1 MHPRQTHSQHNRIA
15 TLNHTISTLEK
26 LLNISRRLNSTLEM
40 RPLLQQIVE
49 SAADLTDA
57 DGASILLMEDS
68 DTLRFAATSGPESAT
83 LQNTE
88 VPLDKS
94 LAGWVATHHKMA
106 IVENAQSD
114 SRMYNIDAVNA
125 TQSIIAAPMLFGSQ
139 VIGVLE
145 AVTTT
150 TRHRFTQEDRETVAT
165 LAGVAAVAVQNARL
179 FQQSDWVAE
188 VVHEIRT
195 PLTAILSYADLLLR
209 SDLDERTRKQA
220 ITTIQQETERV
231 SDLATQFLDLAQLE
245 SGRTTMKRDVIDV
258 AALINHAVAV
268 IKPSADQH
276 NRIVRLSPAEDIPA
290 IVGDRARLHQVLL
303 NLLSN
308 AVKYSN
314 AGDVIDVEARTQ
326 ANKLIIS
333 VSDTGPG
340 IAQKQ
345 LPLLFQKFRRL
356 PGSEDKAQG
365 TGLGLVVARQIVEAH
380 RGELWVESELGKG
393 SCFFIS
399 LPVDGPSYVESVA

>member
-1 MHPRQTHSQHNRIA
+1 MHPRQTHSQDSEIA
-15 TLNHTISTLEK
+15 TLKQTISTLEK
-26 LLNISRRLNSTLEM
+26 LLNISRRLNSTLEI

-49 SAADLTDA
+49 SAAELTDA

-68 DTLRFAATSGPESAT
+68 DTLRFAAASGPESAT

-88 VPLDKS
+88 VPLDRS
-94 LAGWVATHHKMA
+94 LAGWVATHSEVA

-114 SRMYNIDAVNA
+114 ARMYNIDAVDA

-139 VIGVLE
+139 VTGVLE

-150 TRHRFTQEDRETVAT
+150 TRHKFTQQDRETVAT

-188 VVHEIRT
+188 VVHEIRS
-195 PLTAILSYADLLLR
+195 PLTAILSYADLLR
-209 SDLDERTRKQA
+209 RPNLDGQIRERA
-220 ITTIQQETERV
+220 IATIQQETVRV
-231 SDLATQFLDLAQLE
+231 SDLATQFLDLARLE
-245 SGRTTMKRDVIDV
+245 SGRITMHQDVVDV
-258 AALINHAVAV
+258 AALIDHAVAV
-268 IKPSADQH
+268 ITPSAVQN
-276 NRIVRLSPAEDIPA
+276 NRIVHTSSAERLPA
-290 IVGDRARLHQVLL
+290 IVGDRAQLHQVLL

-308 AVKYSN
+308 AVKYSS
-314 AGDVIDVEARTQ
+314 AGDSINVEARMQ
-326 ANKLIIS
+326 AGKLIIS

-340 IAQKQ
+340 IAQDQ

-356 PGSEDKAQG
+356 PGSEEKAQG
-365 TGLGLVVARQIVEAH
+365 TGLGLVVARQIIEAH
-380 RGELWVESELGKG
+380 RGQLWVESELGKG

-399 LPVDGPSYVESVA
+399 LPIGSSG

>member
-1 MHPRQTHSQHNRIA
+1 MQPRQTHSQDNRIA
-15 TLNHTISTLEK
+15 TLKQTISTLQK
-26 LLNISRRLNSTLEM
+26 LLSVSRRLNSTLEM

-49 SAADLTDA
+49 SAAELTNA

-68 DTLRFAATSGPESAT
+68 DTLRFAAACGPESAT
-83 LQNTE
+83 LQNTV

-94 LAGWVATHHKMA
+94 LAGWVATHREVA

-114 SRMYNIDAVNA
+114 SRMYNIDAVDV
-125 TQSIIAAPMLFGSQ
+125 TQSIIAAPLLFGSQ

-150 TRHRFTQEDRETVAT
+150 TRHKFTQEDRETVAT

-209 SDLDERTRKQA
+209 PDLDERIRKQA
-220 ITTIQQETERV
+220 IATIQQETERV

-245 SGRTTMKRDVIDV
+245 SGRITMNRDVIDV
-258 AALINHAVAV
+258 AALIDHAVAV

-276 NRIVRLSPAEDIPA
+276 NRIVHLSPAEHMPT

-314 AGDVIDVEARTQ
+314 AGDVIDVEARMQ
-326 ANKLIIS
+326 ADKLIIS

-340 IAQKQ
+340 IAQNQ

-399 LPVDGPSYVESVA
+399 LPIDGSF

>member
-1 MHPRQTHSQHNRIA
+1 MHPKQPHNQDSAIA
-15 TLNHTISTLEK
+15 TLERTISTLEK
-26 LLNISRRLNSTLEM
+26 LLNISRRLNSTHEM
-40 RPLLQQIVE
+40 RPLLQEVVA
-49 SAADLTDA
+49 SAEELTNA
-57 DGASILLMEDS
+57 DGASILLMEGG
-68 DTLRFAATSGPESAT
+68 DTLRFAAASGPESAT

-88 VPLDKS
+88 VPLDTS
-94 LAGWVATHHKMA
+94 LAGWVATHREMI

-114 SRMYNIDAVNA
+114 SRMYNIDAIDA

-145 AVTTT
+145 AVTTK
-150 TRHRFTQEDRETVAT
+150 TRHEFTPEDRETVAT
-165 LAGVAAVAVQNARL
+165 LAGVAAVAVENARL

-188 VVHEIRT
+188 VVHEIRS

-209 SDLDERTRKQA
+209 PDLDDRTREQA

-245 SGRTTMKRDVIDV
+245 SGRITINQDAIDV
-258 AALINHAVAV
+258 AALVEHAVAV

-276 NRIVRLSPAEDIPA
+276 NRIVHLSAAERIPT

-314 AGDVIDVEARTQ
+314 AGGDINVDARMQ
-326 ANKLIIS
+326 ANRLIIS

-340 IAQKQ
+340 IPQDQ
-345 LPLLFQKFRRL
+345 FPLLFQKLRRL
-356 PGSEDKAQG
+356 PGSEDRAQG

-380 RGELWVESELGKG
+380 RGQIWVESELGKG
-393 SCFFIS
+393 SRFFIS
-399 LPVDGPSYVESVA
+399 LPVGGTG

>member
-1 MHPRQTHSQHNRIA
+1 MHPRQTDSQEKEIA
-15 TLNHTISTLEK
+15 TLQQTISTLEE

-49 SAADLTDA
+49 SAANLVNA

-68 DTLRFAATSGPESAT
+68 DALRFAAASGPESAT
-83 LQNTE
+83 LQGTE

-94 LAGWVATHHKMA
+94 LAGWVATHGEMA
-106 IVENAQSD
+106 IVENAQDD
-114 SRMYNIDAVNA
+114 SRMYNIDAVDA
-125 TQSIIAAPMLFGSQ
+125 TQSIIAAPMLFGPQ

-150 TRHRFTQEDRETVAT
+150 TRHRFTPQDRETVAT

-188 VVHEIRT
+188 VVHEIRS
-195 PLTAILSYADLLLR
+195 PLTAILSYADLLR
-209 SDLDERTRKQA
+209 RPELDDRARERA

-231 SDLATQFLDLAQLE
+231 SDLATQFLDLARLE
-245 SGRTTMKRDVIDV
+245 SGRITMSRDIIDV
-258 AALINHAVAV
+258 AALIDQAVAV
-268 IKPSADQH
+268 IKPSALQRDRTVQ
-276 NRIVRLSPAEDIPA
+276 VSQAERIPA
-290 IVGDRARLHQVLL
+290 IVGDKARLHQVLL

-308 AVKYSN
+308 AVNYSA
-314 AGDVIDVEARTQ
+314 AGDVIDVEARML
-326 ANKLIIS
+326 ASKLIIS

-340 IAQKQ
+340 IAHNQ

-356 PGSEDKAQG
+356 PGSEDKARG

-380 RGELWVESELGKG
+380 RGQLWVESELGKG

-399 LPVDGPSYVESVA
+399 LPVDGSR